1 MPTVPFSFHT
11 TREHYQEPTAAL
23 DEGLLD
29 EDETLEE
36 HYTLQHAAAPSSI
49 PGTTTPPSSIP
60 GTAAHP

>member
-1 MPTVPFSFHT
+1 VPTVPFSFHT
-11 TREHYQEPTAAL
+11 TREHYQEPAAAL

-49 PGTTTPPSSIP
+49 LGTATTSSIP